1 MDEMILDEKSN
12 TAPRVDV
19 ICCVKNGGYQFT
31 DTIESVLTQTYLNFR
46 FIIVNDGS
54 TDEITAQI
62 LKAAEANDDRIIVYH
77 NQVSRGLTANLFLQV
92 EQSDADCIARIDAG
106 DTWLPEKLS
115 KQMSVMQNDPSII
128 VLGTQCAY
136 VSPEG
141 ESLGVSRFGED
152 DQAIRK
158 DMTIGNGVLSHP
170 SILFR
175 RIINYRIAFYY
186 SQDLDLYLRASTMG
200 RLRCLKEP
208 LTVCLINP
216 DGLTLRKKYLQRK
229 YQSLA
234 YRSHKS
240 LMATGRDINLS
251 VSDGVIERKW
261 WALVMPVYHRYMSA
275 RIKKRSAIVWGAY
288 LAAALILFPPLL
300 GDYSKRLVRH
310 MLNKN
315 I

>member
-1 MDEMILDEKSN
+1 MDETILDEESN
-12 TAPRVDV
+12 AAPRVDV
-19 ICCVKNGGYQFT
+19 ICCVKNGGDQIT
-31 DTIESVLTQTYLNFR
+31 DTIESVLTQTFLNFR

-62 LKAAEANDDRIIVYH
+62 LKTAEANDDRIIVYH
-77 NQVSRGLTANLFLQV
+77 NPISRGLTANLFMQV
-92 EQSDADCIARIDAG
+92 EQSDADFVARIDAG

-115 KQMSVMQNDPSII
+115 KQIYVMQHDPSII

-136 VSPEG
+136 ISRDG
-141 ESLGVSRFGED
+141 ETLGASRFGED
-152 DQAIRK
+152 DQAIRR
-158 DMTIGNGVLSHP
+158 DMNIGNGVLSHP

-175 RIINYRIAFYY
+175 RIINYRIEFYY

-208 LTVCLINP
+208 LTVCLIDP

-240 LMATGRDINLS
+240 LMTTGGEINLY

-261 WALVMPVYHRYMSA
+261 WGLVMPVYHRYMSA

-288 LAAALILFPPLL
+288 LVAALILFPPLL

-310 MLNKN
+310 MLNQN
-315 I
+315 N